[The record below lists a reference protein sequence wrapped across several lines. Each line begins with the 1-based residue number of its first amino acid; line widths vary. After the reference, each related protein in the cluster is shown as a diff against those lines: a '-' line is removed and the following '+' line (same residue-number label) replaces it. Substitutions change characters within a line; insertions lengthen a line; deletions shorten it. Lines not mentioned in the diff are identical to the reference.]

1 MSQEFDFKL
10 FRLVLGIHLAG
21 QSQVCERQHFSM
33 TEKRREGRS
42 RGRALLLVLNL
53 KTYLSSALS
62 ALHKHTICLQRFELK
77 KAVTNSNK

>member
-1 MSQEFDFKL
+1 
-10 FRLVLGIHLAG
+10 
-21 QSQVCERQHFSM
+21 M